1 MITELKQKSQITIPK
16 EIVKELELQPG
27 DMFDISVEDG
37 VIHLVPVVVYPK
49 KYADELN
56 FDIEHAK
63 RNAIFNKNVTLDEVD
78 FLKNK

>member
-27 DMFDISVEDG
+27 DMFDISVDDG